1 MLLSL
6 CRLVMNAASMPAADI
21 VRHQHLRGL
30 LDMAYHNGHGRGS
43 FSLTEG
49 GERREQ
55 QSREQQY
62 GFHFHNN
69 SLVVPFMCDLDHFLS

>member
-6 CRLVMNAASMPAADI
+6 FRLVMNAASLPAADI
-21 VRHQHLRGL
+21 VRHQHLGGL
-30 LDMAYHNGHGRGS
+30 VDMAYHHGHGRGS

-55 QSREQQY
+55 QSREQQH
-62 GFHFHNN
+62 GFHLHNN
-69 SLVVPFMCDLDHFLS
+69 SLVVPFLCDLDHFLS